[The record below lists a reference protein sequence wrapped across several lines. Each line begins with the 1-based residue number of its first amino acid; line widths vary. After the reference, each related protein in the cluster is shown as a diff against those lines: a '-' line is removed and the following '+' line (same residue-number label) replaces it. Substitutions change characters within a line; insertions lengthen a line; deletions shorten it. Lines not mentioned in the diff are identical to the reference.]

1 MKYPLCSL
9 LALTLTF
16 TVAASAQETADLEAA
31 QKIALK
37 LKTTL
42 GTPTDAPL
50 VIDADVEKPCLLKVD
65 GDAGILFMPD
75 RKLSAAS
82 ISSVGSEI
90 VPLGQLWMRKLTLV
104 AGVKALASDKVRTVA
119 VSDDGKE
126 AKVLLFYVGARK
138 SAAGSPELVLFAKDT
153 TLLLTVP
160 LESTNGETGEVPV
173 ELSGRKSSEGV
184 GLLTLAILGR
194 HQAELRVMKGED

>member
-1 MKYPLCSL
+1 MKHTLSSL
-9 LALTLTF
+9 LALALAF
-16 TVAASAQETADLEAA
+16 TVSASAQETADLEAA

-37 LKTTL
+37 LKTTI

-50 VIDADVEKPCLLKVD
+50 AVDADVEKPSMLKVG

-82 ISSVGSEI
+82 ITGAGSEI

-104 AGVKALASDKVRTVA
+104 SGVKALAGDKVRTVS
-119 VSDDGKE
+119 VTDDGKE
-126 AKVLLFYVGARK
+126 ARVLLFYVGARK

-153 TLLLTVP
+153 TPLVTVP
-160 LESTNGETGEVPV
+160 IESTNGEKGEVPV
-173 ELSGRKSSEGV
+173 ELSGRKSSEAV

-194 HQAELRVMKGED
+194 HQAELRVMKDEE